1 LSATENK
8 VLESNGANDNG
19 MKESDRLEGTTIVN
33 MKRGIDTKT
42 QELDTVRAWENEEE
56 IGAVNYILIGNIG

>member
-1 LSATENK
+1 
-8 VLESNGANDNG
+8 
-19 MKESDRLEGTTIVN
+19 